1 MTQDEIN
8 ALGIA
13 FFSGNAL
20 QYKPSSESRHWLD
33 WTGGYFPDLRSSN
46 KDEWRIK
53 PDEPKIR
60 SPRHPRIEH
69 SQQRAESC
77 CSSNPQ
83 TRRRMM
89 ENLGVGIALRLEK
102 ETFNYIV
109 ELSKLSGV
117 SIDATVNTLLA
128 MHMLKEKNGEKP

>member
-1 MTQDEIN
+1 
-8 ALGIA
+8 
-13 FFSGNAL
+13 
-20 QYKPSSESRHWLD
+20 
-33 WTGGYFPDLRSSN
+33 
-46 KDEWRIK
+46 
-53 PDEPKIR
+53 
-60 SPRHPRIEH
+60 
-69 SQQRAESC
+69 
-77 CSSNPQ
+77 
-83 TRRRMM
+83 M

>member
-53 PDEPKIR
+53 PDEPKKEIWCTFR
-60 SPRHPRIEH
+60 SEHGYAITVAKGSIEFREH
-69 SQQRAESC
+69 TAY
-77 CSSNPQ
+77 SNWTHIPSLD
-83 TRRRMM
+83 R
-89 ENLGVGIALRLEK
+89 EVILPEGVE
-102 ETFNYIV
+102 
-109 ELSKLSGV
+109 
-117 SIDATVNTLLA
+117 
-128 MHMLKEKNGEKP
+128 